1 MACTVISAMAED
13 ESAGQFPP
21 FTPEQ
26 LQWID
31 QLITAR
37 TETDNSRVGNTGE
50 DTSTPVSGP
59 SPISLVTPPAGS
71 LTPTN
76 TLVTPASRGGKLGT
90 GGLVGWESGVV
101 TV

>member
-1 MACTVISAMAED
+1 MYSSSVVCTVISPMTED

-31 QLITAR
+31 QLITSR
-37 TETDNSRVGNTGE
+37 TETDNSRVENAGE

-59 SPISLVTPPAGS
+59 SPISLVTPAAGS

-76 TLVTPASRGGKLGT
+76 TLVTPASRGGK
-90 GGLVGWESGVV
+90 
-101 TV
+101 